1 MQSFLTF
8 LRQLMTQ
15 ILQWKM
21 FMWQQNMLPVKLWAN
36 KWHKWHKRPSH
47 FLKVITS
54 RQTWNEPEENAW
66 GLQST
71 LAQSKNVTTIK
82 LYGERGEATI
92 LHTVKK
98 TMDLFYR
105 KSYMSCGQ
113 VQHHLWGPL
122 NRGMNQTMALFESK
136 ALIVTF

>member
-1 MQSFLTF
+1 MQCFLTF

-21 FMWQQNMLPVKLWAN
+21 FMWQQNMLLVKLWAN
-36 KWHKWHKRPSH
+36 KWHKWHINAQVI

-82 LYGERGEATI
+82 LYGERRG
-92 LHTVKK
+92 HNS
-98 TMDLFYR
+98 
-105 KSYMSCGQ
+105 SYCQ
-113 VQHHLWGPL
+113 ENNGPL
-122 NRGMNQTMALFESK
+122 LP
-136 ALIVTF
+136 